1 MLLFCLWLH
10 AAVLQYAEEH
20 AEHAGG
26 GEDRDDAIFVVH
38 GNEGEGDD
46 DDAAPFGRI
55 EAYRKALRVPD
66 GEQDEVDRRA
76 ADERDDGGAQAVQY
90 AADRADVA
98 ILEEEFGEC
107 DAEDQRREG
116 EARCCR
122 DGAPGARDRHACE
135 GCGVDADG
143 TGRHLRD
150 REDVDE
156 LGKRQPAAL
165 IDDSGLDERHGS
177 VAAADTE
184 DADLG
189 KLEEELKIYHDRA
202 PLSRIS
208 CPA

>member
-1 MLLFCLWLH
+1 M
-10 AAVLQYAEEH
+10 
-20 AEHAGG
+20 
-26 GEDRDDAIFVVH
+26 H
-38 GNEGEGDD
+38 GDQGKSDD
-46 DDAAPFGRI
+46 DNAAPFGRI
-55 EAYRKALRVPD
+55 KAYRKALRVPD

-76 ADERDDGGAQAVQY
+76 ANESDDGGTQAVQY
-90 AADRADVA
+90 AADRANVA
-98 ILEEEFGEC
+98 IFEEELGEC

-116 EARCCR
+116 EARRRCY
-122 DGAPGARDRHACE
+122 GAPSARDCHACE

-156 LGKRQPAAL
+156 LCECQPAAL
-165 IDDSGLDERHGS
+165 IDDGGLDERHGS
-177 VAAADTE
+177 IAAADAE

-189 KLEEELKIYHDRA
+189 KFEEELKIYHDRA